1 MANDLIEWVNATGH
15 VISMATDE
23 LDLDLVFNPADLSSN
38 NTTYTCRISN
48 HITSSAIN
56 ISLEGTVDS
65 HSNNTIGRAVNMK
78 LYQYLPFNTLYCTI
92 LCHSVSFCHSV
103 LNTRRSILT
112 H

>member
-38 NTTYTCRISN
+38 DTAYTCRISN

-56 ISLEGTVDS
+56 IFLEG
-65 HSNNTIGRAVNMK
+65 IVN
-78 LYQYLPFNTLYCTI
+78 
-92 LCHSVSFCHSV
+92 
-103 LNTRRSILT
+103 LT
-112 H
+112 TG